1 MTLDEALVQI
11 ERLKTVPMKYRRMEF
26 NAQLQD
32 ANKQLSTELMAAKRR
47 MHTLT
52 KQRDAAKGRVDELR
66 TYVQKYQRELVEL
79 RRTIRKG
86 SHE

>member
-1 MTLDEALVQI
+1 MTRLQEAK
-11 ERLKTVPMKYRRMEF
+11 E
-26 NAQLQD
+26 
-32 ANKQLSTELMAAKRR
+32 ANQKLAFAALTLRTELTAAKRR
-47 MHTLT
+47 VHTLT